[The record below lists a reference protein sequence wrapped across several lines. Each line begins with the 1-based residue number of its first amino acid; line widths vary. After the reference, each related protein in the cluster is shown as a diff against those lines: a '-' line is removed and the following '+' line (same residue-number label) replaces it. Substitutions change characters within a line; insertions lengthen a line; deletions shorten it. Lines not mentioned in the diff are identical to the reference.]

1 MHRESTKKHRK
12 RGGLPMLDNGSGNGY
27 SYGNGD
33 GYGYGDGKGVEELEH
48 KVEAEEVKNV

>member
-1 MHRESTKKHRK
+1 
-12 RGGLPMLDNGSGNGY
+12 MLDNGSGNGY

-33 GYGYGDGKGVEELEH
+33 GCGYGDGKGVEELEH

>member
-1 MHRESTKKHRK
+1 
-12 RGGLPMLDNGSGNGY
+12 MLDNGSGNGY

>member
-48 KVEAEEVKNV
+48 KVEAEEV

>member
-1 MHRESTKKHRK
+1 
-12 RGGLPMLDNGSGNGY
+12 MLDNGSGNGY

-48 KVEAEEVKNV
+48 RGEAEEVKNV